1 MRQNNFVA
9 GENLKFITKSD
20 DACVDTSI
28 MPKNVEFPARMIY
41 SKE

>member
-9 GENLKFITKSD
+9 GDNLQFITKSD
-20 DACVDTSI
+20 GAR
-28 MPKNVEFPARMIY
+28 VEFPARMIY